1 MPECPTERLADSQG
15 VTVVGLTWQDV
26 EDIGFELAQAFPDED
41 PKQVP
46 MPELLR
52 LVTELDDFEDDPE
65 KVDEKTLESIAHAW
79 QEEFAHPA

>member
-1 MPECPTERLADSQG
+1 M
-15 VTVVGLTWQDV
+15 GLTWEDV
-26 EDIGFELAQAFPDED
+26 EDIAFELAQAYPEED

-65 KVDEKTLESIAHAW
+65 KVDENTLESISRAW
-79 QEEFAHPA
+79 QEEFAHET

>member
-1 MPECPTERLADSQG
+1 M
-15 VTVVGLTWQDV
+15 GLTWEDV
-26 EDIGFELAQAFPDED
+26 EDIAFELAQAYPEED

-65 KVDEKTLESIAHAW
+65 KVDENTLESISRAW
-79 QEEFAHPA
+79 QEEFAHEA

>member
-1 MPECPTERLADSQG
+1 MA
-15 VTVVGLTWQDV
+15 VGLTWQDA
-26 EDIGFELAQAFPDED
+26 EDIGFELAQAYPDED

-65 KVDEKTLESIAHAW
+65 KVDEHTLENIARAW
-79 QEEFAHPA
+79 QEEFAHQS

>member
-1 MPECPTERLADSQG
+1 M
-15 VTVVGLTWQDV
+15 GLTWQDV
-26 EDIGFELAQAFPDED
+26 EDIAFELAQAFPEDD

-65 KVDEKTLESIAHAW
+65 QVDELTLERIAQAGA
-79 QEEFAHPA
+79 EEFAHPA

>member
-1 MPECPTERLADSQG
+1 MLKRSGSPISAE

-26 EDIGFELAQAFPDED
+26 EDIGFELAQAYPDED
-41 PKQVP
+41 PSQVP

-65 KVDEKTLESIAHAW
+65 KVDERTLASIAHAW
-79 QEEFAHPA
+79 QEEFAHQA

>member
-1 MPECPTERLADSQG
+1 EG
-15 VTVVGLTWQDV
+15 VRVVGLTWQDV
-26 EDIGFELAQAFPDED
+26 EDIGFELSQAYPDED

-65 KVDEKTLESIAHAW
+65 KVDELTLERIAAAW
-79 QEEFAHPA
+79 AEEFAHQA